1 MKLKE
6 IPQMTNNESQKS
18 YRHWIIG
25 ILLLLIPFTVAVYAY
40 WPQYYSFTTTGEIV
54 PMEEIDV
61 NGSVNF
67 VYVQEGVTRN
77 RYEKYSV
84 GLRDSEAEFTKV
96 NSSAED
102 DLSAMLDFEE
112 DRRNETIH
120 YAVDSAS
127 EVISSPIEQDRRDE
141 RLQQLIEETS
151 NYYGDSIGLMLGI
164 GLVEEAMQEDFS
176 QDSTIIIAGTGTLEE
191 DHTVGS
197 VGAIRDK
204 LRTAEAAGTDIFF
217 VPKDKET
224 FMYPGLSNE
233 EEAELALKELHL
245 KLQLV
250 PVATLEEAI
259 SYLRQLPN
267 PYIRSVNQ
275 P

>member
-1 MKLKE
+1 MKE

-84 GLRDSEAEFTKV
+84 GLRDSEAEFMKV
-96 NSSAED
+96 DSSAED

-112 DRRNETIH
+112 DRRKETIH

-141 RLQQLIEETS
+141 RLQQRGTS
-151 NYYGDSIGLMLGI
+151 PNIVRGGKR
-164 GLVEEAMQEDFS
+164 
-176 QDSTIIIAGTGTLEE
+176 TL
-191 DHTVGS
+191 
-197 VGAIRDK
+197 A
-204 LRTAEAAGTDIFF
+204 RT
-217 VPKDKET
+217 
-224 FMYPGLSNE
+224 S
-233 EEAELALKELHL
+233 
-245 KLQLV
+245 
-250 PVATLEEAI
+250 
-259 SYLRQLPN
+259 
-267 PYIRSVNQ
+267 
-275 P
+275 

>member
-1 MKLKE
+1 MKEL
-6 IPQMTNNESQKS
+6 PQMTSNDSQKS

-25 ILLLLIPFTVAVYAY
+25 ILLLLIPFTVAIYAY

-54 PMEEIDV
+54 PMQEIEVD
-61 NGSVNF
+61 GSVNF

-96 NSSAED
+96 DSSAED

-112 DRRNETIH
+112 EMRNETIH
-120 YAVDSAS
+120 HAIDSAS
-127 EVISSPIEQDRRDE
+127 EVSSTAITQDRQNE
-141 RLQQLIEETS
+141 RLQQIIEETS
-151 NYYGDSIGLMLGI
+151 DYYGDSIGLMLGI
-164 GLVEEAMQEDFS
+164 GLVEETMKEDFS
-176 QDSTIIIAGTGTLEE
+176 QDGTIIIAGTGTLEE

-217 VPKDKET
+217 VPKDKDT

-233 EEAELALKELHL
+233 EEAELTSEKLRL
-245 KLQLV
+245 KLEIV

-259 SYLRQLPN
+259 SYLRQLPK
-267 PYIRSVNQ
+267 PYLRSVIK

>member
-1 MKLKE
+1 MKE

-67 VYVQEGVTRN
+67 VYVQEGVTCN

-84 GLRDSEAEFTKV
+84 SLSDSEAEFTKV
-96 NSSAED
+96 DSSAED

-112 DRRNETIH
+112 DRCNETIH

-176 QDSTIIIAGTGTLEE
+176 QDGTIIIAGTGTLEE

-233 EEAELALKELHL
+233 QEAELASKELDL